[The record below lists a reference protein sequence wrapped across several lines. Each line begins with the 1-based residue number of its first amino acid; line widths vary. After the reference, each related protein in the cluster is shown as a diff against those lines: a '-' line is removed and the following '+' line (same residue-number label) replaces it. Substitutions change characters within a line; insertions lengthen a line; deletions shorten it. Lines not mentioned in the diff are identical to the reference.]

1 MANRFDDEA
10 KEWDTPYRA
19 KRAEAIAAEINKQ
32 VKFSST
38 DNVLEFGCGTALVS
52 SSLIN
57 YIGSLSLMDN
67 STGMLEVAQAKIKA
81 IAPQKLAAA
90 ASDLFSPLLPDGSF
104 DGIYTS
110 MVLHHVLDIA
120 DVGQRFYQLLKPG
133 GKLCIVDLNPDDGSF
148 HADDGGFDGHNG
160 FDPKALAQ
168 EFTGFGFTCD
178 YCDTFYTSV
187 KKAPGRDVPYSLF
200 ILVMKK

>member
-19 KRAEAIAAEINKQ
+19 KRAEAIAAEIKNQ
-32 VKFSST
+32 VKFSPT
-38 DNVLEFGCGTALVS
+38 DSVLEFGCGTALVS
-52 SSLIN
+52 SSLIDCV
-57 YIGSLSLMDN
+57 GRLSLMDN

-104 DGIYTS
+104 DVIYTS
-110 MVLHHVLDIA
+110 MVLHHVLNIA
-120 DVGQRFYQLLKPG
+120 EVGQRFYQLLKPG

-148 HADDGGFDGHNG
+148 HADDGDFDGHNG
-160 FDPKALAQ
+160 FDPEALAR
-168 EFTGFGFTCD
+168 EFAVVGFSRE
-178 YCDTFYTSV
+178 YCSTFYTSV
-187 KKAPGRDVPYSLF
+187 KKIPDRDVPYSLF